1 MKKPR
6 DTIQE
11 EESIILDTK
20 TKEENEQPSI
30 LKLPSDEK
38 DISIEGEKIY
48 NEDQSTVI
56 PESQLKEKS
65 LEQQLEDTR
74 PSVEKRLS
82 QIRKSS
88 QSSEEDKT
96 KMKSPLI
103 KDDIVD
109 EKDIQLTKDELQ
121 KPSIQTLTSDKT
133 IKSSLSI
140 DKTRPSSTESLHAK
154 SSSIILPNTTEDLTT
169 IHTES

>member
-1 MKKPR
+1 MKKLR

-11 EESIILDTK
+11 EESIISDTK

-38 DISIEGEKIY
+38 DVSIEGEKIY
-48 NEDQSTVI
+48 NEDQSTGI
-56 PESQLKEKS
+56 PESQLKEES
-65 LEQQLEDTR
+65 LEQQLEDTQI
-74 PSVEKRLS
+74 SVEKRLS

-96 KMKSPLI
+96 KTKSPLI

-109 EKDIQLTKDELQ
+109 GNDIQLTKDELR

-140 DKTRPSSTESLHAK
+140 DKTLLSSTEILHAK
-154 SSSIILPNTTEDLTT
+154 SSSIILPNATEDLTT
-169 IHTES
+169 ILTES